1 MAEGISGTVP
11 IKADPFEAAVET
23 VRKALSL
30 GKARKSASAPIYFGA
45 LRNEGRS
52 RHNGID
58 LFVPVGTQIQLP
70 SSKAVLI
77 GMCRESSSGA
87 GASIGNGLVFFVPND
102 NAPYFLLLAHLSKT
116 TFKHLQHKGIL
127 IGSEVIAEPE
137 GSVIAYSGASKA
149 GPSPHVH
156 VSVTTTFKFGG
167 KNYRSED
174 FLEMY
179 RNRTIPPKNFYAT
192 MPEKRS
198 NDPKSLVGYRD
209 PLAMIDSGKMRFS
222 SLPEAVGIAKAEQKK
237 QPIAIALR

>member
-1 MAEGISGTVP
+1 MAEGISGAVP
-11 IKADPFEAAVET
+11 RKADPFEAAVEA

-58 LFVPVGTQIQLP
+58 LFVPVGTPIQLP

-77 GMCRESSSGA
+77 GICRESSSGA
-87 GASIGNGLVFFVPND
+87 CASIGNGIVLFVPNE

-116 TFKHLQHKGIL
+116 TFRHLQRKGIK

-137 GSVIAYSGASKA
+137 GSVIAYSGESKA

-156 VSVTTTFKFGG
+156 VSVTSAFQFGG
-167 KNYRSED
+167 KTYHSED
-174 FLEMY
+174 FLEMH
-179 RNRTIPPKNFYAT
+179 RNGTIPRKNFYAAT
-192 MPEKRS
+192 PGQRR
-198 NDPKSLVGYRD
+198 NNPKSLVGYRD
-209 PLAMIDSGKMRFS
+209 PLAMIDSGKMRFT
-222 SLPEAVGIAKAEQKK
+222 SLPEAVVIAKAEQKK
-237 QPIAIALR
+237 QPLTIALR